1 MSVNAIRALSI
12 DMIENA
18 KSGHPGLPLDA
29 APMGYVLWAKQ
40 MKFNPKDTHWINRDR
55 FILSAGHGSA
65 LLYSLL
71 HLVGSKV
78 SIEDLKRFKTYS
90 SNTPGHP
97 EYGVTEG
104 VDASTGPLGQGF
116 GMALGMAMAEKH
128 MAARYNKPDFP
139 IIRPLYIC
147 SFG

>member
-1 MSVNAIRALSI
+1 MFDRIDEMSVNAIRALSI

-104 VDASTGPLGQGF
+104 
-116 GMALGMAMAEKH
+116 GMPVPVRSAKGSAWHLAWQWLKSIWP
-128 MAARYNKPDFP
+128 PD
-139 IIRPLYIC
+139 IINRISRL
-147 SFG
+147 